1 MTKLA
6 LKGRSRLHERYTWPS
21 ESDAEPPR
29 ALKTLARIVEED
41 LCHRCGSCVGICPTK
56 VLGRDENEYPIVE
69 NLSACTDCDL
79 CVKVCPGDEFNV
91 ASVAAK
97 QFGHVPDLED
107 MHGHFENA
115 YLSFATDPELRK
127 NSTSG
132 GLITGLLLHLL
143 ESGQIDGAVV
153 VASDNDEKW
162 KGKPIIARTR
172 EELLSS
178 TKSKYA
184 IAPTNA
190 VFEEIRLKEG
200 RYALVGL
207 PCQIH
212 GFHKAAELDKRIRE
226 RVVLTIGL
234 FCHAAVEHEP
244 MQEIWSHIV
253 KDEPKTGKVT
263 RFISRV
269 GKHPGTPHVELENG
283 SLRPVYFPE
292 KRGFRPSSMEIINI
306 LYRLY
311 TPPRCLTCYDSTSEF
326 ADIAVGDPW
335 LPPPADD
342 IDFYEGYSFALS
354 RTATGEKFLTSA
366 LRDGKIQLRRLDAD
380 IARTSNTMMGIEKR
394 WRAFR
399 VIETHR
405 RQGKAI
411 PNYHFQIPKASG
423 KHLLLTEANMLSHMF
438 CFIKKGRLQLLRFT
452 FSDYGYALLWLNNK
466 RRVFR
471 NWRKDFIARS
481 KRRLSGDAHVH
492 DMTHKGE
499 GREESR
505 NVSGDRK

>member
-1 MTKLA
+1 
-6 LKGRSRLHERYTWPS
+6 
-21 ESDAEPPR
+21 
-29 ALKTLARIVEED
+29 
-41 LCHRCGSCVGICPTK
+41 
-56 VLGRDENEYPIVE
+56 
-69 NLSACTDCDL
+69 
-79 CVKVCPGDEFNV
+79 
-91 ASVAAK
+91 
-97 QFGHVPDLED
+97 
-107 MHGHFENA
+107 
-115 YLSFATDPELRK
+115 
-127 NSTSG
+127 
-132 GLITGLLLHLL
+132 
-143 ESGQIDGAVV
+143 
-153 VASDNDEKW
+153 
-162 KGKPIIARTR
+162 
-172 EELLSS
+172 
-178 TKSKYA
+178 
-184 IAPTNA
+184 
-190 VFEEIRLKEG
+190 
-200 RYALVGL
+200 
-207 PCQIH
+207 
-212 GFHKAAELDKRIRE
+212 
-226 RVVLTIGL
+226 
-234 FCHAAVEHEP
+234 
-244 MQEIWSHIV
+244 
-253 KDEPKTGKVT
+253 
-263 RFISRV
+263 
-269 GKHPGTPHVELENG
+269 
-283 SLRPVYFPE
+283 
-292 KRGFRPSSMEIINI
+292 MEIINI

>member
-1 MTKLA
+1 MPL
-6 LKGRSRLHERYTWPS
+6 RRLR
-21 ESDAEPPR
+21 
-29 ALKTLARIVEED
+29 VD

-56 VLGRDENEYPIVE
+56 VLGRDENEFPFVE
-69 NLSACTDCDL
+69 NLDACTDCDL

-97 QFGHVPDLED
+97 QFGHVPDYGD

-115 YLSFATDPELRK
+115 YLSFAKDPELRK

-143 ESGQIDGAVV
+143 ESGKIDGAVV
-153 VASDNDEKW
+153 VASDDDEKW

-184 IAPTNA
+184 ISPTNA
-190 VFEEIRLKEG
+190 VFEEIRLTPG
-200 RYALVGL
+200 RYAVVGL

-244 MQEIWSHIV
+244 MQEIWSKIV
-253 KDEPKTGKVT
+253 KDEEHTGKVA

-269 GKHPGTPHVELENG
+269 GKHPGTPYVEFENG
-283 SLRPVYFPE
+283 DMRPVYFPE
-292 KRGFRPSSMEIINI
+292 KRGYRPSSMEIINI

-354 RTATGEKFLTSA
+354 RTAAGEKALSA
-366 LRDGKIQLRRLDAD
+366 ALAADTIELRRLDPD
-380 IARTSNTMMGIEKR
+380 IARTSNTMMGVEKR

-411 PNYHFQIPKASG
+411 PNYHFETPSASG
-423 KHLLLTEANMLSHMF
+423 KHLLLTEANMLTHMF
-438 CFIKKGRLQLLRFT
+438 CFLKKGRLQLLRLT
-452 FSDYGYALLWLNNK
+452 FSDFGYALLWLNHK
-466 RRVFR
+466 RRMFR
-471 NWRKDFIARS
+471 NWRKGVVARF
-481 KRRLSGDAHVH
+481 KRRIHGEAHVH
-492 DMTHKGE
+492 DVPRTAQTE
-499 GREESR
+499 NERR
-505 NVSGDRK
+505 DVSGNSR